1 MKKEND
7 NYKFRRVPQ
16 FLAMAGIV
24 VMLAGCGQEEA
35 VSVDAQ
41 TQVTSGAAG
50 GDSALADDAT
60 GDDSMT
66 AQPVDSQKDTVKK
79 QRNSAEEQIE
89 MDEETRQQL
98 TAELL
103 EENDLD
109 TAVMETGR
117 TKRGCF
123 FDLPEGFEKSRE
135 VEGLYV
141 SERYPLDV
149 SMIYYEVLEK
159 DTSMQLMTEEL
170 FREQA
175 EENLR
180 LAYDEDIEVEIDSF
194 ESIKIDD
201 YPAFRILCHY
211 RVDGI
216 EITQLEY
223 VINADKS
230 YTVTYSQTS
239 DNDWME
245 AYEASAATIRVK

>member
-1 MKKEND
+1 MKRKHD
-7 NYKFRRVPQ
+7 NNKFRRVPQ
-16 FLAMAGIV
+16 LLAMAGIV
-24 VMLAGCGQEEA
+24 VMLTGCGQDET
-35 VSVDAQ
+35 VSV
-41 TQVTSGAAG
+41 G
-50 GDSALADDAT
+50 
-60 GDDSMT
+60 
-66 AQPVDSQKDTVKK
+66 AQPAVSQKDTVIKL
-79 QRNSAEEQIE
+79 RHSAEEQIE

-103 EENDLD
+103 EESELD

-175 EENLR
+175 EENLH

-194 ESIKIDD
+194 ESMKIDD

-211 RVDGI
+211 QVDGI